1 MSTQDTTR
9 ETLASNEEL
18 ALSLAELELRVAV
31 HDEILN
37 FLKTILDQLKE
48 SGYRLVL
55 TDEQRAQL
63 NRWLGEYEKNPKSRP
78 SRFTINPWADR
89 SWLEEV
95 QRRSAAFDAGLM
107 QSFPAEEVFARVR
120 SRLKQ

>member
-1 MSTQDTTR
+1 MNTEETTR
-9 ETLASNEEL
+9 EALASNEEL
-18 ALSLAELELRVAV
+18 AQRLAELELRVAV

-55 TDEQRAQL
+55 TDEQRAEF

-78 SRFTINPWADR
+78 SRFAIN
-89 SWLEEV
+89 
-95 QRRSAAFDAGLM
+95 
-107 QSFPAEEVFARVR
+107 
-120 SRLKQ
+120 

>member
-1 MSTQDTTR
+1 MNTEDTTR

-18 ALSLAELELRVAV
+18 AQRLAELELRVAV

-55 TDEQRAQL
+55 TSEQRAKL
-63 NRWLGEYEKNPKSRP
+63 NRWLGEYEKNPKSRL
-78 SRFTINPWADR
+78 SRFEIN
-89 SWLEEV
+89 
-95 QRRSAAFDAGLM
+95 
-107 QSFPAEEVFARVR
+107 
-120 SRLKQ
+120 

>member
-1 MSTQDTTR
+1 MNAQDTTR

-18 ALSLAELELRVAV
+18 ALRLAELELRVAV

-55 TDEQRAQL
+55 TDEQRAVL
-63 NRWLGEYEKNPKSRP
+63 NRWLGEYEKSPKGRL
-78 SRFTINPWADR
+78 SRFEIN
-89 SWLEEV
+89 
-95 QRRSAAFDAGLM
+95 
-107 QSFPAEEVFARVR
+107 
-120 SRLKQ
+120 